1 MNNRNPWLQNLFGP
15 QKKTYSYSTMNAPQ
29 NGIYDKN
36 QYDVFDQPL
45 GWNTA
50 TQNPVIGSNLNYDFD
65 KPLINTNL
73 NKPFNENNQQ
83 EVSMNDV
90 TKKIN
95 KDALNQY
102 VKTGTEAINSF
113 SKMKWYKNG
122 GFLSTLKDTGLALV
136 DTVGGA
142 FGMHDVINDR
152 MYDTD
157 TMRNVG
163 NIGSRIGQFGT
174 QIGATIIGGPM
185 AGAAVASG
193 QNAMQSTFNNDLV
206 EKQNLLTQQVER
218 DNTMNYGRQTPL
230 PFKLGGQYNI
240 QDNGFVEFHGNKHEQ
255 GGIPLGKGA
264 EVEGGEA
271 KYNLEDGSSYIFSD
285 FLGHKSTSNNKKAK
299 GKTFAQD
306 AIEINDRF
314 NIRPYDAMSKRA
326 NNRSLAMLTNEQEL
340 VKTALDTKDAKREQK
355 KMFRLGGVPT
365 VGEDV
370 KASLTPLA
378 GNLYEKDG
386 KYYNGEIE
394 ITDPEAISLISS
406 GSQGIVKPYPT
417 GVTTTATTTT
427 TPAQVTQAPIVPA
440 LSQEVTQPLNFNP
453 SAGFGL
459 TTPSTLKRTAQ
470 LYTEPAQTVVT
481 IPTEPQ
487 DMSRW
492 NDWWSGKKVG
502 QGLDNS
508 ELAIIAPM
516 RKFFN
521 DKLGLGISSGE
532 MNAPRY
538 GNKTA
543 KMFEQLKSN
552 PALYEEF
559 VKQYPQAKQ
568 YFYTSSNPQ
577 QSTTT
582 STQSTTTQPTYS
594 GAVTETTIGQVPD
607 QTSFI
612 LNGIINGSK
621 EKSFVGDP
629 IQTSINPLAY
639 APGYVSDY
647 YNLYRGLKGPDPVQ
661 KYMYNP
667 EYVNTRAQEVLLENA
682 ANNAYGTVRANL
694 PRSSQAAYLAS
705 IGSAYS
711 GIADNLGKQQAQV
724 RQQRDLQNNQLAN
737 QAQTINMESQMQA
750 DQTRQQEL
758 DAARS
763 WTSQGLASVANR
775 TAQWMADKNAN
786 DVQNFMLKN
795 MLASKDFQFTDK
807 GIEQSVDS
815 SVKQYMAQGY
825 SYDDAIKKAN
835 EDLQAKLNN
844 AMATFKQYSGYGAG
858 SNASLAKASTGV
870 KSKTSKKDE

>member
-15 QKKTYSYSTMNAPQ
+15 QKKTKQSTPKLITDPELNSLIDNNNSFIA
-29 NGIYDKN
+29 N
-36 QYDVFDQPL
+36 QWGYTD
-45 GWNTA
+45 
-50 TQNPVIGSNLNYDFD
+50 
-65 KPLINTNL
+65 
-73 NKPFNENNQQ
+73 PFNLKAIPSAPVGEAPIQIEQSSIPSVMGSSIGPGNGNIVP
-83 EVSMNDV
+83 E
-90 TKKIN
+90 TKKID

-113 SKMKWYKNG
+113 SKMKWYKKG
-122 GFLSTLKDTGLALV
+122 GFWSTLKDTGLALV
-136 DTVGGA
+136 DTALGSV
-142 FGMHDVINDR
+142 GMHDVINDR
-152 MYDTD
+152 AYDTD
-157 TMRNVG
+157 TMRNIG

-174 QIGATIIGGPM
+174 QIAATAIGGPA
-185 AGAAVASG
+185 AGAAVSAG

-230 PFKLGGQYNI
+230 PFKMGGQYNI
-240 QDNGFVEFHGNKHEQ
+240 QDNDFVEFHGNKHEE

-285 FLGHKSTSNNKKAK
+285 FLGYKSTSNNKKAK
-299 GKTFAQD
+299 GKTFAKE

-314 NIRPYDAMSKRA
+314 NIRPYDAMSERA
-326 NNRSLAMLTNEQEL
+326 NNRALAMLTNEQEL

-355 KMFRLGGVPT
+355 KMFRLGGEDPQQNFVQPLT
-365 VGEDV
+365 GEVG
-370 KASLTPLA
+370 KAHASLLP
-378 GNLYEKDG
+378 GNIYTKDG
-386 KYYNGEIE
+386 KYYNGEGIE
-394 ITDPEAISLISS
+394 ITDPEA
-406 GSQGIVKPYPT
+406 VKSFANDKSIIPYPT
-417 GVTTTATTTT
+417 GVTTTATTTAAPT
-427 TPAQVTQAPIVPA
+427 QVTQTSIVP
-440 LSQEVTQPLNFNP
+440 
-453 SAGFGL
+453 
-459 TTPSTLKRTAQ
+459 
-470 LYTEPAQTVVT
+470 TEPAQTVVT
-481 IPTEPQ
+481 TPTETQ
-487 DMSRW
+487 DMSKW

-568 YFYTSSNPQ
+568 YFYTSNNPQ

-582 STQSTTTQPTYS
+582 STQPPSTQPAPS
-594 GAVTETTIGQVPD
+594 GAVSETTIGKVPD
-607 QTSFI
+607 QTSLL
-612 LNGIINGSK
+612 LNGIVNGSK
-621 EKSFVGDP
+621 GKSFVGDP
-629 IQTSINPLAY
+629 IQTSINPFAY

-647 YNLYRGLKGPDPVQ
+647 YNLYRGLKGPDQVQ

-737 QAQTINMESQMQA
+737 QAQTINMQSQMQA

-775 TAQWMADKNAN
+775 TSQWMADKNAN
-786 DVQNFMLKN
+786 DTQNFMLKN

-807 GIEQSVDS
+807 GIEQSVDL

-825 SYDDAIKKAN
+825 SYDEAKVKAN
-835 EDLQAKLNN
+835 QEAIDRAN
-844 AMATFKQYSGYGAG
+844 AYIAYVKTLTGTNAG
-858 SNASLAKASTGV
+858 INASLAKASTGV
-870 KSKTSKKDE
+870 KSENK